1 MHSDTP
7 VRHHIERVRRDVR
20 RRAVT
25 VTAATDLTPRMRRIT
40 LAGDELAGFESSAY
54 DDHIK
59 LFVPVAGAEPIARN
73 ITPRRFDPHAR
84 SLLVDIALHDG
95 PIGNWARDAAL
106 GSPAW
111 VGGPRG
117 SYVVAADFDWYVF
130 LGDETALPA
139 IGRRLEEL
147 PAGARAV
154 VVVEVAEAAEE
165 QPLPSRAATDVT
177 WLHRGTAD
185 PGTTTLLRDALTRLV
200 FPPGDGYV
208 WAACESEVA
217 QTLRADL
224 LARGVARE
232 WLRVSAYWKRD
243 RADVHETLND

>member
-1 MHSDTP
+1 MQSDTQ

-25 VTAATDLTPRMRRIT
+25 VAAVTDLTPRMRRIT
-40 LAGDELAGFESSAY
+40 LAGDELDGFESTAY

-59 LFVPVAGAEPIARN
+59 LVFPLAGAEPVARN
-73 ITPRRFDPHAR
+73 ITPRRFDPQAR
-84 SLLVDIALHDG
+84 TLLVDIALHDG

-117 SYVVAADFDWYVF
+117 SYVVAADFDWYLF

-147 PAGARAV
+147 PASARAV
-154 VVVEVAEAAEE
+154 VLVEVAEAAEE
-165 QPLPSRAATDVT
+165 QPLPSRAAADVT
-177 WLHRGTAD
+177 WLHRGTAA
-185 PGTTTLLRDALTRLV
+185 PGTTTQLRDALSGLAL
-200 FPPGDGYV
+200 PPGDGYV
-208 WAACESEVA
+208 WAACEAEA
-217 QTLRADL
+217 AHTLRADL